1 MIHVQYYCY
10 VKFPVFVNRN
20 SFYMESFVVSLISL
34 PIIMTVLVAIRHE
47 VVNMDFSLES
57 RHSQSFSSI
66 LVVNLHTVVS

>member
-1 MIHVQYYCY
+1 MYSII
-10 VKFPVFVNRN
+10 VKSNSQFFLNRN

-34 PIIMTVLVAIRHE
+34 PMIMTVLVAIRHG

>member
-1 MIHVQYYCY
+1 
-10 VKFPVFVNRN
+10 
-20 SFYMESFVVSLISL
+20 MESFVVSLISL

>member
-1 MIHVQYYCY
+1 MYSII
-10 VKFPVFVNRN
+10 VKSNSQFFLNSN

>member
-1 MIHVQYYCY
+1 
-10 VKFPVFVNRN
+10 
-20 SFYMESFVVSLISL
+20 MESFVVSLISL

-47 VVNMDFSLES
+47 VVNMDVSLES